1 MKEQMT
7 SRDRHSSLSASL
19 STLDE
24 CELKISPSDSFNPEK
39 ESHYPLKDI
48 LEKIT
53 FPPTVIPVQSP
64 L

>member
-7 SRDRHSSLSASL
+7 SRDRHSSLSASI

-24 CELKISPSDSFNPEK
+24 YELKISPSDSFNPEK
-39 ESHYPLKDI
+39 EFHYPLKDI
-48 LEKIT
+48 LEKRK
-53 FPPTVIPVQSP
+53 FPPTVILAQSP